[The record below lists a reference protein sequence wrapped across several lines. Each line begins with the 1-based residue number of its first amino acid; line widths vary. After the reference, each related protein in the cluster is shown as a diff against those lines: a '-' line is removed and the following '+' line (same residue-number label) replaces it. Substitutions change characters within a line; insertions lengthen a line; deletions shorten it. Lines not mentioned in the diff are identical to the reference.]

1 MHLNATTDANIFSTD
16 NTSIECVQ
24 DFKYLGSY
32 TDTDHDM
39 EMRIKQAWGA
49 LNSLSRIWK
58 SPLMKSTKTK
68 VFKACVETILLYGSE
83 SWSLNQ
89 RRKSRLDGTYTK
101 MLRVVYGISWRLYG
115 PLPPIS
121 EVVHRRFLA
130 LAGHVTRGSEPAGE
144 LIFWQPEE
152 KKRIGRP
159 RVTLKNIIETET
171 DLQDKELRAVML
183 DRNIWRKT
191 SCTLH

>member
-1 MHLNATTDANIFSTD
+1 
-16 NTSIECVQ
+16 
-24 DFKYLGSY
+24 
-32 TDTDHDM
+32 
-39 EMRIKQAWGA
+39 
-49 LNSLSRIWK
+49 
-58 SPLMKSTKTK
+58 
-68 VFKACVETILLYGSE
+68 
-83 SWSLNQ
+83 
-89 RRKSRLDGTYTK
+89 
-101 MLRVVYGISWRLYG
+101 MLRVVYGISWRSHTTNKELYG

-183 DRNIWRKT
+183 DRNIWRKNFVNA
-191 SCTLH
+191 SLKSQDFG